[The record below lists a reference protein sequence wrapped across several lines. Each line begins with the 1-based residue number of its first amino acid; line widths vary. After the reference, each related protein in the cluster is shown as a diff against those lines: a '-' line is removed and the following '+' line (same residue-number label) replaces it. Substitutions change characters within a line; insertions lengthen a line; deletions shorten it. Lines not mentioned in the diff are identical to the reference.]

1 MNLRQLQI
9 GLWLGVFLVLGNTH
23 AFAQKLTNPSIPNKK
38 GSVRLYNN
46 PKIKKSS
53 IDWKSTRLEFMGG
66 GGASGFLG
74 DLGGQDSPGQLFIFD
89 YEPTMTRW
97 IASAG
102 ARYFVRE
109 YHAIRGML
117 SYAQVRGDDA
127 LTNYPNRRYRNLNFK
142 SNIIE
147 LGGVYEFHIF
157 KPSFIHF
164 AGSSTTKIFDG
175 NRFGAYL
182 SGGLGLF
189 YYNPKGKLGTQYYA
203 LKPLRTEG
211 QGFEDGPSN
220 YSRLAFSFPLGG
232 GVYML
237 LDKNFTV
244 GLDFGMRFTSTDYID
259 DASGYFYDNDAIRA
273 RDGKLA
279 AYFANPSVA
288 LQNVPDRNWYTKN
301 QPRGG
306 SQSND
311 TYMFLQFTVSKA
323 FVPSYS
329 NKEFKQKKRKR
340 IKAYPKKKKHDKRR
354 ERKNKSY
361 NSKRIKQ
368 KKRKFKAPK
377 LNFGKRKKYKQNSF

>member
-1 MNLRQLQI
+1 
-9 GLWLGVFLVLGNTH
+9 
-23 AFAQKLTNPSIPNKK
+23 
-38 GSVRLYNN
+38 
-46 PKIKKSS
+46 
-53 IDWKSTRLEFMGG
+53 
-66 GGASGFLG
+66 
-74 DLGGQDSPGQLFIFD
+74 
-89 YEPTMTRW
+89 
-97 IASAG
+97 
-102 ARYFVRE
+102 
-109 YHAIRGML
+109 
-117 SYAQVRGDDA
+117 
-127 LTNYPNRRYRNLNFK
+127 
-142 SNIIE
+142 
-147 LGGVYEFHIF
+147 
-157 KPSFIHF
+157 
-164 AGSSTTKIFDG
+164 
-175 NRFGAYL
+175 
-182 SGGLGLF
+182 
-189 YYNPKGKLGTQYYA
+189 
-203 LKPLRTEG
+203 LRTEG
-211 QGFEDGPSN
+211 QGFENGPSN
-220 YSRLAFSFPLGG
+220 YSRLAFSFPVGG

-288 LQNVPDRNWYTKN
+288 LQNVPDRNWYTEN

-306 SQSND
+306 SKSND